1 MSSKFSRLKG
11 ISPLIATVLLIALT
25 MTIAGIVAM
34 WASTFTGGRLEETE
48 KNATQICIGANLRI
62 SEARIVNNIGYF
74 KLENVGTTPLTGF
87 RAYLFYS
94 NPANDEELNASKCYY
109 VSDSSYTLANITVKP
124 GEIYT
129 INFTNSSG
137 SPIRIRVASISCPT
151 VIASANIAI
160 E

>member
-1 MSSKFSRLKG
+1 MLIKSSRLKG

-34 WASTFTGGRLEETE
+34 WASTFTGSRLEETE

-62 SEARIVNNIGYF
+62 SEARIVNNVGYF
-74 KLENVGTTPLTGF
+74 RLENVGTTPLTGF
-87 RAYLFYS
+87 KAYLFYS
-94 NPANDEELNASKCYY
+94 NPANDEELDPTKCYY
-109 VSDSSYTLANITVKP
+109 VYNSSYTLANLTVKP

-137 SPIRIRVASISCPT
+137 SPIRIRVSSISCPT
-151 VIASANIAI
+151 VIATTNIAI